1 MDDGVAVS
9 ITAAGFASPLFKA
22 GRVQLLPDRLGVAA
36 ALAELLR
43 ADGLNV
49 SLGEAIDAPAVIDLR
64 ALGLGDGA
72 EQIDMA
78 LAADTAAFELARTL
92 APRMRE
98 GKGTL
103 IFVQDT
109 GGDLGLSG
117 RSESRAWIGIAGL
130 AKTAACEWP
139 EASVRVI
146 DLEVGARSPAQLAAE
161 LYEELRAGG
170 LEVEIGLTADGRRL
184 TLEAIAEPLSANTQ
198 TIPEGSVFV
207 VS

>member
-1 MDDGVAVS
+1 
-9 ITAAGFASPLFKA
+9 
-22 GRVQLLPDRLGVAA
+22 
-36 ALAELLR
+36 
-43 ADGLNV
+43 
-49 SLGEAIDAPAVIDLR
+49 LR

-72 EQIDMA
+72 EQIDVA

-92 APRMRE
+92 APRMPRMRE

-139 EASVRVI
+139 EASV
-146 DLEVGARSPAQLAAE
+146 
-161 LYEELRAGG
+161 
-170 LEVEIGLTADGRRL
+170 
-184 TLEAIAEPLSANTQ
+184 
-198 TIPEGSVFV
+198 
-207 VS
+207 